1 MSAYNLF
8 VSEPKFTK
16 LFLPN
21 RGWNVP
27 VATSIRYSD
36 ICNESLKLSKIKK
49 NFGRFCRPKFCWGGP
64 HRCHT
69 CPSASHMEKFR
80 EVIPTSP

>member
-16 LFLPN
+16 LFCPIGDGMYRSL
-21 RGWNVP
+21 RRSVT
-27 VATSIRYSD
+27 VIFAMKV
-36 ICNESLKLSKIKK
+36 ESCQKSRKILDV
-49 NFGRFCRPKFCWGGP
+49 FC
-64 HRCHT
+64 RCHT